1 MKSWHFAVVGL
12 VLLAT
17 AGCRSDPAVAVL
29 ERELRLKEDEIYRLR
44 AAVENLQDS
53 GACQQQSS
61 ASKRDREDDRASPA
75 AGGSKLRTRNGS
87 ASEPDH
93 ATPPRVE
100 VPGLPTNEVPDIIR
114 GGGKSTPPG
123 VPDVPEHLRGP
134 SPPVKPAGPGAGKTG
149 ETTTPDGPS
158 LSGPL
163 RAHVAGP
170 YAAMRDGH
178 VDRGPSIVPAGD
190 SRQVAAI
197 ALNRMLTG
205 GINAGDRSGDQGV
218 LVVVEPRD
226 AQGHSVDAPADM
238 NVVVIDPAVEG
249 DAARVA
255 RWDFSADQ
263 IALMFRR
270 TSEGQAIHVEAPW
283 PGDPPAHNKLHLFVR
298 YTTADGRKLEAN
310 QPIEIALAGEK
321 PARWTPA
328 ESSVRS
334 GGTAS
339 QADPPALLN
348 APEAESLH
356 RTQSPAARV
365 PGPPR
370 RGSSRS
376 AASKPQRPTWSPDR
390 Q

>member
-1 MKSWHFAVVGL
+1 MKPWHFAVVGL
-12 VLLAT
+12 ALLAT

-44 AAVENLQDS
+44 AAVEDLQDS
-53 GACQQQSS
+53 GTCQQQTS
-61 ASKRDREDDRASPA
+61 ASKRDREDDATSPA
-75 AGGSKLRTRNGS
+75 AGGSKPRTRNGS

-93 ATPPRVE
+93 AAPPRVE
-100 VPGLPTNEVPDIIR
+100 VPGQPTSEVPDIIR
-114 GGGKSTPPG
+114 GGGKSTPSG
-123 VPDVPEHLRGP
+123 VPEVPEHLRGP
-134 SPPVKPAGPGAGKTG
+134 SPPAKPAGPGAGKSG
-149 ETTTPDGPS
+149 EPATPDGPS

-170 YAAMRDGH
+170 YAAMREGQ
-178 VDRGPSIVPAGD
+178 VDRGSSIVPAGD

-218 LVVVEPRD
+218 LAVIEPRD

-238 NVVVIDPAVEG
+238 NVVVIDPALEG

-270 TSEGQAIHVEAPW
+270 TGAGQAIHVEAPW
-283 PGDPPAHNKLHLFVR
+283 PGDPPVHNKLHLFVR
-298 YTTADGRKLEAN
+298 YTTADGRKLESN
-310 QPIEIALAGEK
+310 QPIEIALPGEK
-321 PARWTPA
+321 PSRWTPA
-328 ESSVRS
+328 EASARS
-334 GGTAS
+334 GGAAS
-339 QADPPALLN
+339 EGDPPALLN
-348 APEAESLH
+348 APLH
-356 RTQSPAARV
+356 RTQAPAARV
-365 PGPPR
+365 PGPPP
-370 RGSSRS
+370 RGSSGS
-376 AASKPQRPTWSPDR
+376 AASKPQRPTWSPER